1 MTNDNGLAHY
11 GRALARA
18 KWIDEEC
25 DATPLNTRRTLAML
39 AAIMDDGRATCE
51 HLSSI
56 RELQSCTIRE
66 LVAISELLAKP
77 KRKAKKTKRA
87 RGKK

>member
-18 KWIDEEC
+18 KWTDEEC

-39 AAIMDDGRATCE
+39 AAIMEDGRATRE

-56 RELQSCTIRE
+56 REWQSCTIRE
-66 LVAISELLAKP
+66 LVAIRELLVKP
-77 KRKAKKTKRA
+77 KRKTKKAKARRA
-87 RGKK
+87 K